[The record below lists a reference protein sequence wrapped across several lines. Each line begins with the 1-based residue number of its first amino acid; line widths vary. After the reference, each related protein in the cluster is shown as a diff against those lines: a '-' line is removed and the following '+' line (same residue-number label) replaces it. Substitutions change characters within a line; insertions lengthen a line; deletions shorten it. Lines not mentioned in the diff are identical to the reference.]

1 MVTEHPQLKKIVEA
15 FKGAPINVLFVNPSK
30 ENKPRRRRRRKRGK
44 RNRLGKAE
52 AFNI

>member
-30 ENKPRRRRRRKRGK
+30 ENRLKKRRKRGK
-44 RNRLGKAE
+44 RH
-52 AFNI
+52 